1 MKLYRSIMF
10 VVAFLFL
17 ASLAHDANALDQKSE
32 KAIKAFLS
40 SQESDRE
47 SAESQGSAVAD
58 LNNDGKLELILVW
71 TLLGPTYWQNNLTV
85 LSQTAEGYKPV
96 ASLQL
101 EGEAKLSSV
110 DNGII
115 SIDQA
120 VYAKDDPKCC
130 PSIKKQVKYRWSG
143 KKIEEIKK

>member
-10 VVAFLFL
+10 IAAFLFL
-17 ASLAHDANALDQKSE
+17 ASLAYDANALDQKSE

-58 LNNDGKLELILVW
+58 LNNDGKPELILVW

-85 LSQTAEGYKPV
+85 LSQTAKGYEPV

-120 VYAKDDPKCC
+120 VYAKGDPKCC